1 MTETNRIE
9 FKERLTRDLDIEKE
23 VIAFL
28 NYHEGGIL
36 YIGIDKNGKAVG
48 VEDIDGD
55 MLRIKDRLRQNISP
69 SPLGLFD
76 VTTESIDG
84 VFVIKIFVAS
94 GSEKPYF
101 KTSYGLSPKGCYLRV
116 GTAAEPMTQNMIDEL
131 FAGRVRNSL
140 RNIVSPRQDLTFQQL
155 QIYYQ
160 TKGFTL
166 NDNFHKSLDLLTTDG
181 KYNYVAYL
189 LADENSNSIK
199 FARYVGT
206 DRDELASNKEFG
218 NCCLL
223 TATQKVLDKLD
234 VENKVK
240 SKIGYPFREDT
251 PQWNERAVRELV
263 INAMVH
269 NDYTNEVP
277 PKFELFSDHLEITSA
292 GHLPVGMSKDDFFGG
307 VSYPRNKELM
317 RVFRDAEMVESLG
330 SGLPRVLKVYGRES
344 FHFMDNFIRVSI
356 PYSWVEND
364 TKDDTKDDTKELTEQ
379 QQLILSLIA
388 QDGTITRGDLA
399 QKIGV
404 SDSTVARELQALV
417 ANGYLVRVGGRK
429 QGVWKVL

>member
-36 YIGIDKNGKAVG
+36 YIGINKDGKAVG

-69 SPLGLFD
+69 SSMGLFD
-76 VTTESIDG
+76 VTTETIDG
-84 VFVIKIFVAS
+84 VVVIKVFVAS

-116 GTAAEPMTQNMIDEL
+116 GTAAEPMTQNLIDEL

-160 TKGFTL
+160 SKGFTL

-199 FARYVGT
+199 FARYAGT
-206 DRDELASNKEFG
+206 DRDELVSNKEFG

-292 GHLPVGMSKDDFFGG
+292 GHLPVGMSKEDFFGG

-344 FHFMDNFIRVSI
+344 FLFMDNFIRVSI

-379 QQLILSLIA
+379 QRLILSLIA